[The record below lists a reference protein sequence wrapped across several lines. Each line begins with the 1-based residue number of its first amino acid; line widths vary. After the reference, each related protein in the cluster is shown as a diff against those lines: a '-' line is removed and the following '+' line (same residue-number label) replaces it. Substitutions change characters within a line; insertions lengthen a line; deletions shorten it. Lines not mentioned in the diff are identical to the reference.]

1 MKAKYYDPL
10 FYISSEKMPFTVRI
24 EIKLKETVLEQP
36 LQYAVSKAMERYPYF
51 ALRLAERDGEV
62 LAEPNE
68 KPVVVYPG
76 PTVYPLGSEKV
87 NRHLLALSYY
97 EKGIC
102 FYISHVITDGGGFVP
117 FVKTVLYYYLCD
129 RYQVELDPDGI
140 NLAGEP
146 FFEDELGNPYPEEK
160 MKAAK
165 PFCKKELP
173 DFFRLRDG
181 GYVCDREATVYRLRL
196 KESEVMK
203 FNYDNDGSPCSLI
216 SVLMTKAIW
225 SLHPNEKKDIVSAVS
240 FNLRPGLGNRHNYR
254 MLSSAI
260 LLDYPEKMRN
270 TGVTQMCT
278 CSRGM
283 TMLQSQAENV
293 IYYAAQQK
301 KRVEELLT
309 VSGTEEKKRL
319 CGEMALRDSTENTFS
334 VSYVGRIGFG
344 SAEPYMDSMYNLTD
358 GSTYET
364 VFIEVAAINGIF
376 YLAFIQGF
384 SSDIYYRSFLEQ
396 LKLCGLS
403 YEEGA
408 VTRLNTPEMAWPGE
422 EKPGLAGNAEN
433 KKE

>member
-10 FYISSEKMPFTVRI
+10 FYISSEKMPFTIRI
-24 EIKLKETVLEQP
+24 EVGLKEAVLEQP
-36 LQYAVSKAMERYPYF
+36 LQYAVSKAMKRYPYF
-51 ALRLAERDGEV
+51 SIRLVEKDGEY

-76 PTVYPLGSEKV
+76 PTVYPLGSENV
-87 NRHLLALSYY
+87 NSHLLALSYF
-97 EKGIC
+97 EKKIC

-117 FVKTVLYYYLCD
+117 FIKTVLYYYLCD
-129 RYQVELDPDGI
+129 RYQIELDPGGI
-140 NLAGEP
+140 ILAEDA

-165 PFCKKELP
+165 PFFKKNLP

-181 GYVCDREATVYRLRL
+181 GYVCDHEATVFRFTL
-196 KESEVMK
+196 KEDEIMR

-225 SLHPNEKKDIVSAVS
+225 SLHPKEKKDIVSAVS

-254 MLSSAI
+254 MLCSAI
-260 LLDYPEKMRN
+260 MLDYPDKMRN
-270 TGVTQMCT
+270 AEVTKMCT

-283 TMLQSQAENV
+283 TMVQSQPENV
-293 IYYAAQQK
+293 IYYTAQQK
-301 KRVEELLT
+301 KRVEELLA
-309 VSGTEEKKRL
+309 VSGIEEKKRL
-319 CGEMALRDSTENTFS
+319 CGQMALKDSIENTFS
-334 VSYVGRIGFG
+334 VSYVGRISFG

-376 YLAFIQGF
+376 HVAFIQGF
-384 SSDIYYRSFLEQ
+384 SSDVYYKSFLEQ
-396 LKLCGLS
+396 LRLCGLS

-408 VTRLNTPEMAWPGE
+408 VTRLNTPEMTWP
-422 EKPGLAGNAEN
+422 KEN
-433 KKE
+433 R